1 MPLPRLA
8 PLPGPAAPRR
18 RALPATALAALVVLA
33 ALAAALPTPA
43 GAQQRDTTRA
53 DSARRSPDQDTVPD
67 ELSLPR
73 EVAREVVE
81 LFNAPGTLRANGSL
95 EIAEDREVR
104 GDVAVLNG
112 PLTVAGR
119 IAGRVVAVNA
129 DVVLRPT
136 ARIDG
141 DLLVVGG
148 VIEGRED
155 GFVGGEIRVYRQVL
169 RVREEGDRIAVERG
183 EAGDESWWR
192 RRTRRARSWGE
203 LRLVSARTYNRVEGL
218 PILLGPSI
226 RQETDWGRVSF
237 DGYGVYRTVENLHWD
252 SENIGHNVRTEVRL
266 GDRPGVAIGGRLF
279 DVVDGVENWHLT
291 DTEVGLASFF
301 LHRDYR
307 DYFDRHGGAGF
318 LSFVAGEDVELSFGL
333 SDERWATRRVRDP
346 FTLSRNQQDW
356 RANPEVDEG
365 RFHVANA
372 TLRIDT
378 RNDEADPW
386 SGWYIVADYERGTG
400 RDVLFASRTLEPTD
414 PAAARGD
421 VIYGRGFLDLRRYN
435 RIAPSA
441 QVNLRLVLGGW
452 LDGDPLPL
460 QRRFSLGGPGTLPGF
475 DFRRTLSD
483 EDVNQCSTE
492 ESRAALGV
500 IALCERMVLAQL
512 EYRGDLRFDL
522 NLFDNDE
529 DEDDG
534 MRLGWHTDA
543 TWVVF
548 ADAGRGWLVGERQGD
563 LQYERGQLPSLG
575 TFRTDLG
582 IGLEFYPLGVYL
594 AKSVSGP
601 SQPANFFVRL
611 RRRF

>member
-1 MPLPRLA
+1 MPLSCLTPMPVRRAARRPVRAAPA
-8 PLPGPAAPRR
+8 PLP
-18 RALPATALAALVVLA
+18 A
-33 ALAAALPTPA
+33 ALALLSAALLLLAAAPA
-43 GAQQRDTTRA
+43 RAQQPDTTARA
-53 DSARRSPDQDTVPD
+53 AADTVLD

-73 EVAREVVE
+73 EVSREVVE
-81 LFNAPGTLRANGSL
+81 LFNAPGTLRVNGSL
-95 EIAEDREVR
+95 DIAADREVQ

-119 IAGRVVAVNA
+119 ITGRVVAVNA
-129 DVVLRPT
+129 DVVLRST

-148 VIEGRED
+148 VVEGRDE
-155 GFVGGEIRVYRQVL
+155 GYVGGDIRVYRQVL

-183 EAGDESWWR
+183 GADDDSWWR
-192 RRTRRARSWGE
+192 RRTRRARNWSD

-226 RQETDWGRVSF
+226 RQETSWGRLSF
-237 DGYGVYRTVENLHWD
+237 DGYGVFRTADNFRWD
-252 SENIGHNVRTEVRL
+252 SENVGHNVRAEIRA
-266 GDRPGVAIGGRLF
+266 GERPGIAVGGRLF
-279 DVVDGVENWHLT
+279 DVVDGVENWQLT

-307 DYFDRHGGAGF
+307 DYFNRHGGEGY
-318 LSFVAGEDVELSFGL
+318 LSLVAGEDVELRFGL
-333 SDERWATRRVRDP
+333 SDERWASRRVRDP
-346 FTLSRNQQDW
+346 FTLFRNKQDW
-356 RANPEVDEG
+356 RANPVVDEG
-365 RFHVANA
+365 RFHVASA

-378 RNDEADPW
+378 RNDELDPW
-386 SGWYIVADYERGTG
+386 SGWYIVADYERGSG
-400 RDVLFASRTLEPTD
+400 RDVLGALQQLAAPGVPTASVR
-414 PAAARGD
+414 
-421 VIYGRGFLDLRRYN
+421 YGRGFLDLRRYN

-460 QRRFSLGGPGTLPGF
+460 QRRFSVGGPGTIPGL
-475 DFRRTLSD
+475 DFRRTFGD
-483 EDVNQCSTE
+483 EDVNQCTTE
-492 ESRAALGV
+492 ATRPVLGV
-500 IALCERMVLAQL
+500 IALCDRMALAQV

-522 NLFDNDE
+522 NVFDDDDDDDDE
-529 DEDDG
+529 G
-534 MRLGWHTDA
+534 MRLGAHTDA

-548 ADAGRGWLVGERQGD
+548 ADAGRGWLVGDRQGE
-563 LQYERGQLPSLG
+563 LQFERDQIPSLG

-582 IGLEFYPLGVYL
+582 IGLEFDPLGVYV

-601 SQPANFFVRL
+601 RQPANVFVRL